1 MSLNPA
7 DLLLFYTDG
16 LIEHRRHTLAEG
28 LAPVVAT
35 LSDISASCSQQ
46 PLADLLARL
55 RRANPDDDTCIL
67 AVRHH
72 TSAPPESPEGN
83 DA

>member
-1 MSLNPA
+1 VHPA

-35 LSDISASCSQQ
+35 LNDISASGSQQ

-67 AVRHH
+67 AVRHQ